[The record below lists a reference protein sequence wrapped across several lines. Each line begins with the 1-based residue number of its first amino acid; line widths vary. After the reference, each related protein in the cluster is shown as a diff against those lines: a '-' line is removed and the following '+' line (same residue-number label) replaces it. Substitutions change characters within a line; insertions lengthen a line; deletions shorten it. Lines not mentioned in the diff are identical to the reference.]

1 MGEVILAISSGGK
14 FLQELLIKVEY
25 LGMVFDT
32 VDYFLM
38 WETGLN

>member
-14 FLQELLIKVEY
+14 FFQELLIKVEY

-38 WETGLN
+38 WGTGLN